1 MKIDLLSRWVR
12 NMAVHG
18 RQRRNV
24 LLGAGAVV
32 EVEDTYKFVLGP
44 LMNLLLKAYR
54 VLQRQSALRELS
66 RPQHIPQG
74 SSVHH
79 HL

>member
-12 NMAVHG
+12 NMAVRG

-32 EVEDTYKFVLGP
+32 EVEDTYKLVLGP

-54 VLQRQSALRELS
+54 VQQRQSALHELS
-66 RPQHIPQG
+66 RPQRIPQG